1 MFDSFYWSPCFFCS
15 HVQPLIMFAYSRV
28 GVYLKGLLQSSWA
41 RWNIFF
47 LSFSSVYIRLHMHKK
62 GQNEVAGGRFI
73 SEKNVW
79 TRIMWRA
86 RYKCE
91 WERER
96 SARTHT
102 HAVTGGKIEKSWIF
116 EWALFFVFCS
126 KCVCVRRMWNTIY
139 DVIQVTI
146 RDYAKRFMKTFS
158 GQREFANPSAKSTW
172 IIGT

>member
-96 SARTHT
+96 EKCAHTHT
-102 HAVTGGKIEKSWIF
+102 RSHWGENREKLNFWMGTF
-116 EWALFFVFCS
+116 FCLLFKVRVCS
-126 KCVCVRRMWNTIY
+126 ENVKYNIWCYTSDNKRLREEIHEDLLWPTR
-139 DVIQVTI
+139 I
-146 RDYAKRFMKTFS
+146 R
-158 GQREFANPSAKSTW
+158 
-172 IIGT
+172 